1 MGDGDFAHFFPAPSV
16 CSAVIRALLIE
27 DETTARDDL
36 RAKLA
41 VHPEVAVIAEAAT
54 FNSARALFAR
64 TDYDLVFLDIQL
76 IGGNSFDLVPAVSPA
91 ARIVFVTA
99 YDSYAL
105 RAFEINALD
114 YLLKPVVPARLAA
127 TLRRLALAP
136 APAPGE
142 PTAPAASA
150 SSPAPEA
157 PAGPALRVDDTVF
170 LRAGQRA
177 RFAPVMEISVIS
189 AHDNYSEVQLADG
202 AKIFLRKSLKAW
214 EDTLPAT
221 HFMRVH
227 RTQIVNL
234 ARVTRYERDRDEHTL
249 LTVEGAAAPIA
260 ASRDRWSDLRARLA
274 AIRPTP

>member
-1 MGDGDFAHFFPAPSV
+1 MGDCSLAHFFPAPSV

-27 DETTARDDL
+27 DETTAREDL
-36 RAKLA
+36 CAKLA
-41 VHPEVAVIAEAAT
+41 VHPEVAVVGEAAT
-54 FNSARALFAR
+54 FKTARALLAS

-76 IGGNSFDLVPAVSPA
+76 IGGNSFDLVSDVSPA

-99 YDSYAL
+99 YDSFAV

-127 TLRRLALAP
+127 ALRRLALAP
-136 APAPGE
+136 APTE
-142 PTAPAASA
+142 PTAA
-150 SSPAPEA
+150 PAPEA
-157 PAGPALRVDDTVF
+157 PSGPALRPDDTVF

-177 RFAPVMEISVIS
+177 RFAAVMEISVIS

-234 ARVTRYERDRDEHTL
+234 TRVTGYERDGEEHTRL
-249 LTVEGAAAPIA
+249 FVAGVPEPVV
-260 ASRDRWSDLRARLA
+260 ASRDRWTDLRDRLGA
-274 AIRPTP
+274 LRPKV

>member
-1 MGDGDFAHFFPAPSV
+1 
-16 CSAVIRALLIE
+16 VIRALLID

-41 VHPEVAVIAEAAT
+41 VHPEVAIRAEAAT
-54 FNSARALFAR
+54 FNSARALLAR

-76 IGGNSFDLVPAVSPA
+76 IGGNSFDLVPDVSPA

-127 TLRRLALAP
+127 TLRRLTLAP

-142 PTAPAASA
+142 LPASTASS

-157 PAGPALRVDDTVF
+157 PAGPALRVDDTVY
-170 LRAGQRA
+170 LRSGQRA

-214 EDTLPAT
+214 EDTIPAT

-249 LTVEGAAAPIA
+249 LTVEGAADRIA

>member
-1 MGDGDFAHFFPAPSV
+1 M
-16 CSAVIRALLIE
+16 IRALLIE

-41 VHPEVAVIAEAAT
+41 VHPGVAILAEAAT
-54 FNSARALFAR
+54 FNTARALLAR

-76 IGGNSFDLVPAVSPA
+76 IGGNSFDLVPDVREG

-99 YDSYAL
+99 YDAFAL

-127 TLRRLALAP
+127 ALSRLALAP
-136 APAPGE
+136 APSE
-142 PTAPAASA
+142 STAA
-150 SSPAPEA
+150 PAPED
-157 PAGPALRVDDTVF
+157 PAGPALRSDDTVF
-170 LRAGQRA
+170 LRSGQRA
-177 RFAPVMEISVIS
+177 RFAAVMEISMIS
-189 AHDNYSEVQLADG
+189 AHDNYSEVQLTDG
-202 AKIFLRKSLKAW
+202 TKIFLRKSLKAW

-234 ARVTRYERDRDEHTL
+234 TRVTGYERDGEDHTRL
-249 LTVEGAAAPIA
+249 FVTGVPEPVA
-260 ASRDRWSDLRARLA
+260 ASRDRWTDRRGRLSVLR
-274 AIRPTP
+274 PSV

>member
-1 MGDGDFAHFFPAPSV
+1 
-16 CSAVIRALLIE
+16 VIRALLID

-36 RAKLA
+36 RTKLVAHPAIA
-41 VHPEVAVIAEAAT
+41 VVGEAAT
-54 FNSARALFAR
+54 FNSARTLLAR
-64 TDYDLVFLDIQL
+64 PDYDLAFLDVQL
-76 IGGNSFDLVPAVSPA
+76 IGGNSFDLVPAVNPA
-91 ARIVFVTA
+91 ARIIFVTA
-99 YDSYAL
+99 FDTYAV

-127 TLRRLALAP
+127 ALARLP
-136 APAPGE
+136 VALATGDLGE
-142 PTAPAASA
+142 PAADPPP
-150 SSPAPEA
+150 SPP
-157 PAGPALRVDDTVF
+157 LRVDDTVF

-249 LTVEGAAAPIA
+249 LTLEGATERIP
-260 ASRDRWSDLRARLA
+260 ASRDRWSDLRTRLA

>member
-1 MGDGDFAHFFPAPSV
+1 M
-16 CSAVIRALLIE
+16 IRALLID

-41 VHPEVAVIAEAAT
+41 VHPEVTVIAEAAT
-54 FNSARALFAR
+54 FNTAR
-64 TDYDLVFLDIQL
+64 TLLARPDYDLVFLDIQL
-76 IGGNSFDLVPAVSPA
+76 IGGNSFDLVPAVREG

-99 YDSYAL
+99 YDAFAL

-127 TLRRLALAP
+127 AVSRLAAPLPSVDATAP
-136 APAPGE
+136 APPPG
-142 PTAPAASA
+142 A
-150 SSPAPEA
+150 
-157 PAGPALRVDDTVF
+157 ALRLDDTVF
-170 LRAGQRA
+170 LRSGQRA
-177 RFAPVMEISVIS
+177 RFAAVMEISVIS

-234 ARVTRYERDRDEHTL
+234 TRVTGYERDGEEHTRL
-249 LTVEGAAAPIA
+249 FVTGVTEPVV
-260 ASRDRWSDLRARLA
+260 ASRDRWTDLRDRLGA
-274 AIRPTP
+274 LRPKV